1 MTGFINDEEAAWYV
15 QVAQGAH
22 CRQKRA
28 CVADAAPAHNFPV
41 PIPSKKLKTLDLS
54 CKTHAFQWFTDL
66 PVPLRRGQT
75 HSQLI
80 DSCWEI
86 YLALGPRGEQWSP
99 LLEGEKACAREAS
112 VRKMQLF
119 EQKTVSGRV
128 SCLRVLPL
136 SCSSSTP

>member
-54 CKTHAFQWFTDL
+54 LQ
-66 PVPLRRGQT
+66 RRMLFNG
-75 HSQLI
+75 SLI
-80 DSCWEI
+80 FL
-86 YLALGPRGEQWSP
+86 YLFA
-99 LLEGEKACAREAS
+99 EAKHIRS
-112 VRKMQLF
+112 
-119 EQKTVSGRV
+119 
-128 SCLRVLPL
+128 
-136 SCSSSTP
+136 